1 MSREDMEIVRR
12 AYDAY
17 AQGDMEAIVDFLDP
31 AVEIHDIAEIPD
43 PEIHHGHDGFMRSQL
58 KFAEVFPDLRIEPVD
73 VIDAGDRIVALAH
86 AVGKEERTGS
96 RILQRVAAVWTMRDG
111 KAVRGVYF
119 SDWDQ
124 ALEAVG
130 LSE

>member
-1 MSREDMEIVRR
+1 MSREDVDVVRR

-17 AQGDMEAIVDFLDP
+17 AQGDVEAILDYLDP

-43 PEIHHGHDGFMRSQL
+43 PETHHGHDGFMRSQL
-58 KFAEVFPDLRIEPVD
+58 KFAEIFPDLRLEPVD
-73 VIDAGDRIVALAH
+73 VIDAGDRIVALAQ
-86 AVGKEERTGS
+86 AVGREERTGTK
-96 RILQRVAAVWTMRDG
+96 ILQRVAAVWTMRDG
-111 KAVRGVYF
+111 KAVLLVYYA
-119 SDWDQ
+119 DWNQ